1 MILTI
6 NLIDITPNI
15 PQRLAVCN
23 LNINTDEP
31 EAVTESF
38 QKIIPLIHNEKN
50 FRGSAADLLS
60 ESTGFILKWHPSARL
75 ISVNDNPSLADEN
88 NVLNVYMHQKGT
100 TYVESSQQMAN

>member
-38 QKIIPLIHNEKN
+38 QKIIPLIHN
-50 FRGSAADLLS
+50 G
-60 ESTGFILKWHPSARL
+60 
-75 ISVNDNPSLADEN
+75 
-88 NVLNVYMHQKGT
+88 Q
-100 TYVESSQQMAN
+100 